1 MNNKELYGV
10 SDLPLEANDSNCLGT
25 EDYVKG
31 LVQFINGCQ
40 TPMSVALQGD
50 WGTGK
55 STFINQ
61 MIASF
66 SKENKEVI
74 PVYFNTWQY
83 SQFNMSGDLY
93 TSFIINIIESIS
105 KVNKMNSEKGK
116 KILTTLSKIAVNGV
130 GQFIT
135 AKTGFDTSLAM
146 EMFTHEKTNSV
157 SQLKEDFSNL
167 VNEVADNGRVVIF
180 VDDLDRLSPETA
192 VELLEIMKLFMDVKK
207 CVFVLAIDYGVVV
220 KGVRAK
226 YGKDMTDEKCRSF
239 FDKII
244 QLPFRMP
251 VENYTIDK
259 LVKETFKGDINDEI
273 LDVVTGLLKDTL
285 GMNPR
290 TFKRLY
296 NSFTLL
302 RLVHDVNKKNDGGKL
317 DEKGKFLLLAS
328 LVLQI
333 SSIMASELLVNHK
346 DDVEEMQSL
355 LENPSDFL
363 ARENSNINGETERK
377 LTSEEQSAVYIL
389 KKLNSSLEQANN
401 IFRDKNIYKSFCD
414 VLSLTAIT
422 SIPKAEEPKER
433 KKAIQINKVI
443 IRGIDENI
451 SVQTATE
458 AAKITIELIL
468 KNNPSRVEELLNKYS
483 NLLTIN
489 SDVITEGKNYFRA
502 SSALDYTYNGATI
515 YLGTSMSTLSKF
527 ERINNICRFLNL
539 EPNAVQWLYDEEVIF
554 SNDNK

>member
-273 LDVVTGLLKDTL
+273 LDVVTRLLKDTL

-363 ARENSNINGETERK
+363 VRENSNINGETERK

-389 KKLNSSLEQANN
+389 KKLNSSLEKANN

-443 IRGIDENI
+443 IQGIDENI

-539 EPNAVQWLYDEEVIF
+539 EPNAVQWLYDDEVIF

>member
-317 DEKGKFLLLAS
+317 NEKGKFLLLAS

-389 KKLNSSLEQANN
+389 NKLNSSLEKANN

-443 IRGIDENI
+443 IQGIDENI

-539 EPNAVQWLYDEEVIF
+539 EPNAVQWLYDDEVIF

>member
-363 ARENSNINGETERK
+363 VRENSNINGETERK

-389 KKLNSSLEQANN
+389 KKLNSSLEKANN

-443 IRGIDENI
+443 IQGIDENI